1 MKNAVLFGMVVAV
14 MLVMVGTVPVFAHSA
29 YTEQPEAIHNTVGAG
44 LELKN
49 LEAPIEKITPINFPS
64 WLSLNGELKKAV
76 ATNVG
81 YSDSFSYI
89 EDDLG
94 AEGWIFLT
102 VDLNTKK

>member
-1 MKNAVLFGMVVAV
+1 MGKTLLSVIVAALIVL
-14 MLVMVGTVPVFAHSA
+14 GTVPVFAHSA
-29 YTEQPEAIHNTVGAG
+29 YAEQPEAIHNTVGAG
-44 LELKN
+44 LEIKN
-49 LEAPIEKITPINFPS
+49 LEAPIEKFTPINFPS

-76 ATNVG
+76 ATNFG